1 MGMIALAAALVGL
14 ASFLAVW
21 GAYGLVAAP
30 SQLAQRVAGP
40 MPLPPR
46 PATRMRERALLLR
59 PREGLSRLWWGEPG
73 KGLALELERA
83 GIPLRV
89 GEYIVL
95 RAALALI
102 FCLLALIF
110 GAPWWMLPAPV
121 LVGYWLPVLLVR
133 HQKALRLAKIEAQ
146 LLKALPLMVN
156 ALRSGYSFLQAMDF
170 VSKRVEDPLAWE
182 LARTVREVQ
191 VGAEVDAALTSL
203 AQRVGSADLDLVVTA
218 ILIQRQVGGNLA
230 DLLSTVEET
239 MRERVRLRGE
249 IRALT
254 GQQRLSAMIIGFMP
268 VFLTLVLLL
277 LNPHYIG
284 LLFTTGI
291 GHVLLAVAVVMEA
304 MGLLV
309 IRRIL
314 RIEV

>member
-1 MGMIALAAALVGL
+1 MGMMVLAAALVGL
-14 ASFLAVW
+14 ASLLGVW
-21 GAYGLVAAP
+21 GVYGLVTAP
-30 SQLAQRVAGP
+30 GQLAQRVMGPTP
-40 MPLPPR
+40 MPHKPR
-46 PATRMRERALLLR
+46 RPLRERALLQ

-89 GEYIVL
+89 GEYIAL
-95 RAALALI
+95 RVALGLI
-102 FCLLALIF
+102 FCLVALIF
-110 GAPWWMLPAPV
+110 SAPWWLLPLPA
-121 LVGYWLPVLLVR
+121 LAGYWLPSLVVR
-133 HQKALRLAKIEAQ
+133 RQKALRLVKMEAQ
-146 LLKALPLMVN
+146 LLEALPLMVN

-170 VSKRVEDPLAWE
+170 VSKRVDHPLAWE
-182 LARTVREVQ
+182 LARTVREIQ
-191 VGAEVDAALTSL
+191 IGADVDSALVAMARRT
-203 AQRVGSADLDLVVTA
+203 GSPDLDLVVTA

-230 DLLSTVEET
+230 ELLSTVEET
-239 MRERVRLRGE
+239 MRERVRVRGE

-277 LNPHYIG
+277 LNPRYIG
-284 LLFTTGI
+284 LLFTTTI
-291 GHVLLAVAVVMEA
+291 GHALLAVAAVMEV